1 MAVIYRNHI
10 KCSGV
15 SLPFCDMFE
24 AVCVRLTTA
33 SGPVILLNIYRPG
46 SARPSAAFYELSSVL
61 EQLVVHS
68 CPLFNGGDLN
78 VHVNDANDPD
88 SRRLLYQSY

>member
-1 MAVIYRNHI
+1 MAVIYRNHL
-10 KCSGV
+10 KCSRV
-15 SLPFCDMFE
+15 SLAFCDMFE
-24 AVCVRLTTA
+24 AVCVRLTIA

-46 SARPSAAFYELSSVL
+46 SARPSAAFFVL
-61 EQLVVHS
+61 EQLVLHW
-68 CPLFNGGDLN
+68 CPLFTGGDLN